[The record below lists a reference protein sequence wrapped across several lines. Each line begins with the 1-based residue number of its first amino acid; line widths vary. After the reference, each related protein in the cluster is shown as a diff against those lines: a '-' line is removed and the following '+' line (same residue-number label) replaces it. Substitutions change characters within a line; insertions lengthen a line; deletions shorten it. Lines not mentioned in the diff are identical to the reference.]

1 MRLALRRAIARLL
14 ERHEVLRASFPVSNG
29 IPSQVIRD
37 DSPSDLEIVDLR
49 GVSESERQSA
59 LESVI
64 RDLARY
70 EFDLEQGGLFR
81 SVLVRLTDET
91 QLLVLTLH
99 HIICDGWSIGLLFHE
114 LGSLYQSYS
123 LGEVQRLEDLPL
135 QFADF
140 AVWERER
147 LNTPVLDTQLE
158 FWKKKLERIPQQLE
172 MPLDRPRTLPA
183 THEANVHVFQ
193 LEANTSDSLKNIAK
207 QENCTL
213 FMVLLA
219 IFKALLSR
227 YTGQSDIVVGTPV
240 STRTQPELEKLVGC
254 FINTLVLRTEFQK
267 ELSFRE
273 LLAKVRSTVL
283 ESLSHPDV
291 PFEKLVNDL
300 SPERDLASS
309 PLFQVAF
316 VLQNTPNASEYEIVG
331 AGAPFDL
338 TLYMWDS
345 NGVIGGS
352 IEYRSQ
358 LLDAKTVEHFADCY
372 RTLASEAASC
382 PDAELANLPVVT
394 KAQWENRF
402 QDCVGPRLAY
412 PADLCVHHWIDRQA
426 AASPHQI
433 AVISGGEKITYRDL
447 RDRSNRLARRLQSL
461 GAGQGERVAILLD
474 RSIDLVVS
482 SLAVWKSGCAYV
494 PVDPQYPQARIAS
507 MLEDCRPKVI
517 ITTTEL
523 SKSLL
528 RAPSNVIC
536 LDREQQRINR
546 ESAEPLGLHASPD
559 DLAYVIYTSGSTG
572 KPKGVEVRHRSL
584 VNFLSSMQKQP
595 GMDSGDRLLAVTTFS
610 FDIAGLELYLP
621 LVCGAQLVLA
631 RRDDVTDGTRLIR
644 LLRDHAITMMQATPV
659 TWRLIAGVGMEGY
672 VEVQSAVWWRAF
684 AARTGRASAGD
695 GSRGLE
701 SLWTYRDHHLVHH
714 RTGRIRDRINRNRK
728 TDCKHY
734 SLRRG

>member
-1 MRLALRRAIARLL
+1 M
-14 ERHEVLRASFPVSNG
+14 
-29 IPSQVIRD
+29 
-37 DSPSDLEIVDLR
+37 
-49 GVSESERQSA
+49 
-59 LESVI
+59 
-64 RDLARY
+64 
-70 EFDLEQGGLFR
+70 
-81 SVLVRLTDET
+81 
-91 QLLVLTLH
+91 
-99 HIICDGWSIGLLFHE
+99 
-114 LGSLYQSYS
+114 
-123 LGEVQRLEDLPL
+123 
-135 QFADF
+135 
-140 AVWERER
+140 
-147 LNTPVLDTQLE
+147 
-158 FWKKKLERIPQQLE
+158 
-172 MPLDRPRTLPA
+172 
-183 THEANVHVFQ
+183 
-193 LEANTSDSLKNIAK
+193 
-207 QENCTL
+207 
-213 FMVLLA
+213 
-219 IFKALLSR
+219 
-227 YTGQSDIVVGTPV
+227 
-240 STRTQPELEKLVGC
+240 EKLVGC

-273 LLAKVRSTVL
+273 LLAKVRGTVL

-372 RTLASEAASC
+372 RTLASQAASC
-382 PDAELANLPVVT
+382 PDAELTKLPVVT

-412 PADLCVHHWIDRQA
+412 PDDLCVHHWIDQQA

-433 AVISGGEKITYRDL
+433 AVNSGAEKITYRDL
-447 RDRSNRLARRLQSL
+447 RDRSNRLARRLQSF
-461 GAGQGERVAILLD
+461 GAEPGGRVAILLD
-474 RSIDLVVS
+474 RSVDLVVS

-536 LDREQQRINR
+536 LDREQQRIDR

-559 DLAYVIYTSGSTG
+559 DLAYIIYTSGSTG
-572 KPKGVEVRHRSL
+572 KPKGVEVRHLSL
-584 VNFLSSMQKQP
+584 VNFLSSMQEQP

-631 RRDDVTDGTRLIR
+631 IRDDVTDGTRLIR

-659 TWRLIAGVGMEGY
+659 TWRLLLESGWKGASKFKVLCGGEGLPRELAERLLATGAEVWNLYGPTETTIWSTIEQVESETGSIAIGRPIANTTVYVVDDHGLPLPAGAVGEICIGGDGLARGY
-672 VEVQSAVWWRAF
+672 LNDPELTSQKFVADPFSPENRIY
-684 AARTGRASAGD
+684 RTGDLGRLRPSGKLECLGRRDSQVKLRGFRIELGEIEAALEKHPGIQQAVAVVRDQDSNGRLIAYVSTKPDTELDSRVLRKALLSELPEYMVPIEFHRVERFPMTPNNKVDRNSLASLDSQNHENSQANEWD
-695 GSRGLE
+695 GRLNKKQ
-701 SLWTYRDHHLVHH
+701 RDSDIPPNLIC
-714 RTGRIRDRINRNRK
+714 RPAIT
-728 TDCKHY
+728 
-734 SLRRG
+734 LRF